1 MPRFVEFTPVIAPRG
16 KIVHATTLETPTR
29 TACGRRMIK
38 GWRIALKRLNCDD
51 CKLAVYLDC
60 RPKEDK

>member
-16 KIVHATTLETPTR
+16 KIVHATTLETPTQ

-38 GWRIALKRLNCDD
+38 GWRIALKRLSCDA
-51 CKLAVYLDC
+51 CKLAVFLDC
-60 RPKEDK
+60 RSKGSK